1 MESELSSIISGS
13 ETLSVKELYKMR
25 TDILETINAEIKKK
39 KEVDRV
45 KRNKNKKIVRPRMY
59 ISDSSDD
66 EFQDKEKNPKKE
78 NQEISPTE
86 LEDEINEDESS
97 LNVNK
102 IKNRR
107 NNPKKEY
114 FNFFRK
120 YKIQDVIRPRQ
131 VILVQINR

>member
-45 KRNKNKKIVRPRMY
+45 KRDKNKKIVRPRMY

-66 EFQDKEKNPKKE
+66 EL
-78 NQEISPTE
+78 I
-86 LEDEINEDESS
+86 
-97 LNVNK
+97 
-102 IKNRR
+102 
-107 NNPKKEY
+107 
-114 FNFFRK
+114 
-120 YKIQDVIRPRQ
+120 
-131 VILVQINR
+131 

>member
-45 KRNKNKKIVRPRMY
+45 KRDKNKKIVRPRMY

-66 EFQDKEKNPKKE
+66 E
-78 NQEISPTE
+78 I
-86 LEDEINEDESS
+86 I
-97 LNVNK
+97 
-102 IKNRR
+102 
-107 NNPKKEY
+107 
-114 FNFFRK
+114 
-120 YKIQDVIRPRQ
+120 
-131 VILVQINR
+131 

>member
-66 EFQDKEKNPKKE
+66 EL
-78 NQEISPTE
+78 I
-86 LEDEINEDESS
+86 
-97 LNVNK
+97 
-102 IKNRR
+102 
-107 NNPKKEY
+107 
-114 FNFFRK
+114 
-120 YKIQDVIRPRQ
+120 
-131 VILVQINR
+131 

>member
-45 KRNKNKKIVRPRMY
+45 KRDKNKKIVRPRIY

-66 EFQDKEKNPKKE
+66 E
-78 NQEISPTE
+78 
-86 LEDEINEDESS
+86 LEESS
-97 LNVNK
+97 SN
-102 IKNRR
+102 
-107 NNPKKEY
+107 
-114 FNFFRK
+114 
-120 YKIQDVIRPRQ
+120 
-131 VILVQINR
+131 

>member
-66 EFQDKEKNPKKE
+66 E
-78 NQEISPTE
+78 I
-86 LEDEINEDESS
+86 
-97 LNVNK
+97 
-102 IKNRR
+102 
-107 NNPKKEY
+107 
-114 FNFFRK
+114 
-120 YKIQDVIRPRQ
+120 
-131 VILVQINR
+131 

>member
-25 TDILETINAEIKKK
+25 MDILETINAEIKKK

-66 EFQDKEKNPKKE
+66 E
-78 NQEISPTE
+78 I
-86 LEDEINEDESS
+86 I
-97 LNVNK
+97 
-102 IKNRR
+102 
-107 NNPKKEY
+107 
-114 FNFFRK
+114 
-120 YKIQDVIRPRQ
+120 
-131 VILVQINR
+131 

>member
-25 TDILETINAEIKKK
+25 TDILETINTEIKKK

-66 EFQDKEKNPKKE
+66 EL
-78 NQEISPTE
+78 I
-86 LEDEINEDESS
+86 
-97 LNVNK
+97 
-102 IKNRR
+102 
-107 NNPKKEY
+107 
-114 FNFFRK
+114 
-120 YKIQDVIRPRQ
+120 
-131 VILVQINR
+131 